1 MPISVP
7 GPVSRQRGFTLLE
20 MMIVLLI
27 IGIATTLVSVSVFA
41 DNRARALRQ
50 DAVRLAHVF
59 TAAQAEA
66 WASGQPLVWEHNAE
80 GYRFSRQPRQLML
93 PARRL
98 VRAQHGTDT
107 AIGGDSILRPRAW
120 ISSGAVAL
128 RNSAGAALVFGAD
141 WIPGPLQM
149 VLESEGHVVRLSRL
163 GNGRF
168 VVEP

>member
-1 MPISVP
+1 MPILVP

-27 IGIATTLVSVSVFA
+27 IGIATTLVSISMFG

-50 DAVRLAHVF
+50 DATRLAHVF

-66 WASGQPLVWEHNAE
+66 WASGQSLVWEHDAE
-80 GYRFSRQPRQLML
+80 GYRFSRLPRQLIL

-98 VRAQHGTDT
+98 VRAQQVVDT
-107 AIGGDSILRPRAW
+107 AIGGSSILRPRQW
-120 ISSGAVAL
+120 VSSGAVAL
-128 RNSAGAALVFGAD
+128 HHSAGTALVFGTD

-149 VLESEGHVVRLSRL
+149 ALESEGHVVRLSRL